1 MREMRQTSILAA
13 VALACASM
21 ALAEV
26 DIATKGTVEGTIKG
40 ISGLENTLIY
50 VEDAPGEATPGVR
63 YAIDQKDKVYVP
75 FVLPVPAGEEV
86 VFVNSDPILHNVHSY
101 AGKDTLFNW
110 GMPIQGMELKKRF
123 KEPGD
128 VLVLCDVHPE
138 MEAWIKVVPSPY
150 YTAANKDGTFTLE
163 GVPAGQHTVTAWH
176 PRAKKPQ
183 SLTVSIPAN
192 GVAQAEF
199 KLKK

>member
-1 MREMRQTSILAA
+1 MRKMRQTTILAA
-13 VALACASM
+13 MVLAYASWALAG
-21 ALAEV
+21 V
-26 DIATKGTVEGTIKG
+26 DMVGTVEGTVKG
-40 ISGLENTLIY
+40 ISGLDNTIIY
-50 VEDAPGEATPGVR
+50 VEDAPGEAQPGVR
-63 YAIDQKDKVYVP
+63 YMIDQKDKVYAP

-86 VFVNSDPILHNVHSY
+86 VLKNSDPILHNVHSY
-101 AGKDTLFNW
+101 AGKKTIFNW

-150 YTAANKDGTFTLE
+150 YTMAGADGSFVLE
-163 GVPAGQHTVTAWH
+163 GVPPGEYTVTAWH

-183 SLTVSIPAN
+183 SLTVSIPV
-192 GVAQAEF
+192 GGTAQAEF

>member
-13 VALACASM
+13 VVLACASW
-21 ALAEV
+21 ALAGV
-26 DIATKGTVEGTIKG
+26 DMVGKVEGTIKG
-40 ISGLENTLIY
+40 ISRLDNAVIY
-50 VEDAPGEATPGVR
+50 VEEAPGEAPAGVR
-63 YAIDQKDKVYVP
+63 YAIDQKDKVFLP

-101 AGKDTLFNW
+101 DGKDTIFNW
-110 GMPIQGMELKKRF
+110 GMPLQGFEMKKRF
-123 KEPGD
+123 ENPGD

-138 MEAWIKVVPSPY
+138 MEAWIKVVPTQY
-150 YTAANKDGTFTLE
+150 YTVANKDGTFVLE
-163 GVPAGQHTVTAWH
+163 GVPAGQYTVTAWH

>member
-1 MREMRQTSILAA
+1 MRKMRQTSILAA

-26 DIATKGTVEGTIKG
+26 DIVAKGKIEGTVKG
-40 ISGLENTLIY
+40 ISGLENALIY
-50 VEDAPGEATPGVR
+50 VEDAPGEAVPGVR
-63 YAIDQKDKVYVP
+63 YAIDQVDKVFLP

-86 VFVNSDPILHNVHSY
+86 VFVNSDPILHNVHAY
-101 AGKDTLFNW
+101 DGKKTIFNW
-110 GMPIQGMELKKRF
+110 GMPLQGFEMKKRF
-123 KEPGD
+123 EDPGD
-128 VLVLCDVHPE
+128 VLLLCDVHPE
-138 MEAWIKVVPSPY
+138 MEAWIKVVPTPY
-150 YTAANKDGTFTLE
+150 YTTANENGTFTLE
-163 GVPAGQHTVTAWH
+163 GVPAGQYTVTAWH

-183 SLTVSIPAN
+183 SLTVNIPAD

>member
-1 MREMRQTSILAA
+1 MKEMRQTAVLAA
-13 VALACASM
+13 VALACASV
-21 ALAEV
+21 ALASV
-26 DIATKGTVEGTIKG
+26 DVVGKVEGTVKG
-40 ISGLENTLIY
+40 ISGLENTVIY
-50 VEDAPGEATPGVR
+50 VEDAPGEAAPGVR
-63 YAIDQKDKVYVP
+63 YAIDQKDKVFLP

-101 AGKDTLFNW
+101 TGKDTIFNW
-110 GMPIQGMELKKRF
+110 GMPLQGFEMKKRF
-123 KEPGD
+123 EDPGD

-138 MEAWIKVVPSPY
+138 MEAWVKVVPTGY
-150 YTAANKDGTFTLE
+150 YTMAGADGTFVLE
-163 GVPAGQHTVTAWH
+163 GVPAGEYTVTAWH